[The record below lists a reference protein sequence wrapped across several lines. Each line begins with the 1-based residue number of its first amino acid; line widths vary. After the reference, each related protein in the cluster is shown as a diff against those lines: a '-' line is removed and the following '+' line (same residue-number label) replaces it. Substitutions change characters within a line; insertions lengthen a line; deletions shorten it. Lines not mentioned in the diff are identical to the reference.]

1 MLIMVT
7 RIIVTV
13 MEVVIFTK
21 SQFAEVAIRLIKM
34 VMPIET
40 QNSRFIMAIIA
51 QIIKYQINLVVVII
65 LIQGELNLFK

>member
-65 LIQGELNLFK
+65 LI